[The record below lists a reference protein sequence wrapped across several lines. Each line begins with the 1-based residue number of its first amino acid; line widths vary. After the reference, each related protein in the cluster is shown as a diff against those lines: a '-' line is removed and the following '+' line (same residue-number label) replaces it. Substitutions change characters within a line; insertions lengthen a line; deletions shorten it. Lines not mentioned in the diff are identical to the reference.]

1 MSGLRRV
8 DAGNTR
14 TKPDTHRGRTGRTAF
29 RPTSR
34 TGRSYSQHMAARVG
48 GRNRAISW
56 IVGLLCAGVVGGLL
70 WFAVPAGPAVIEMVG
85 TSLRQLA
92 P

>member
-1 MSGLRRV
+1 MPGVPAR
-8 DAGNTR
+8 TR
-14 TKPDTHRGRTGRTAF
+14 TRTARTGRTAF
-29 RPTSR
+29 HPSTR

-56 IVGLLCAGVVGGLL
+56 IVGLLCAGVVAALL

-85 TSLRQLA
+85 SSLRQLS